1 MVTDVSEGY
10 AAFAP
15 DDGRYL
21 PTCLARPRSNSIY
34 ERVLLQMMDA
44 QLDKKY
50 ISFYAVATFI
60 NQDIRQ

>member
-1 MVTDVSEGY
+1 MIVTDVSEEY

-21 PTCLARPRSNSIY
+21 PTCLARPGSKSIY
-34 ERVLLQMMDA
+34 ERVLLQMMVA

-50 ISFYAVATFI
+50 VCFYAVVTLI
-60 NQDIRQ
+60 TQDI

>member
-1 MVTDVSEGY
+1 MVIEVSEGY

-21 PTCLARPRSNSIY
+21 PTCMARPGSNSIY
-34 ERVLLQMMDA
+34 ERVLLQMVVA

-50 ISFYAVATFI
+50 TSFCAVVAFI
-60 NQDIRQ
+60 TQDI

>member
-1 MVTDVSEGY
+1 MVTDVSKGY

-21 PTCLARPRSNSIY
+21 PTCLARPGSNSIY
-34 ERVLLQMMDA
+34 ERVLLQMMVA

-50 ISFYAVATFI
+50 MSFYDVVTLIA
-60 NQDIRQ
+60 QDI